1 MCALP
6 SAANGTALGCL
17 LVILSFLFFRQQDD
31 TPSTVPA
38 SRNGFWGVEDAVH
51 TFCEPSY
58 SQTVYAAELW
68 NSLGSLVFVAVGLLL
83 LGLTLRLAPRHSPG
97 PGAKKKRDKE
107 EEEEEEEGIVAS
119 LATALA
125 RGVYL
130 FHRDVMGL
138 DFSNGTASDWH
149 PDFWR

>member
-68 NSLGSLVFVAVGLLL
+68 NSLGSLVFVAVGLEN
-83 LGLTLRLAPRHSPG
+83 LRRLHGIGHS
-97 PGAKKKRDKE
+97 
-107 EEEEEEEGIVAS
+107 
-119 LATALA
+119 L
-125 RGVYL
+125 RGRVVTESGRRREAERSWQL
-130 FHRDVMGL
+130 K
-138 DFSNGTASDWH
+138 
-149 PDFWR
+149 